1 MFEALGRASD
11 ADVFLDEIVVGL
23 DVFVAERPVFA
34 VTIERGG
41 FEIPIAEAQADAAP
55 DVGAAARHAKATHPV
70 KGLVGRSCVWLF
82 QIVDEPVERILVAN
96 AEFDL
101 DGAGFSDDFRRS
113 VAVLELERGLVF
125 GEILVGLQAAGFQ
138 QRDLQAG
145 FREALAGPA
154 SGSTGADDDDII
166 RMVLLL
172 RHKMKIRSEC

>member
-1 MFEALGRASD
+1 MRSSVRFWYVSISTVCFVFFFFFQAEDGIRDLTVTGVQTCAL
-11 ADVFLDEIVVGL
+11 
-23 DVFVAERPVFA
+23 
-34 VTIERGG
+34 
-41 FEIPIAEAQADAAP
+41 PIY
-55 DVGAAARHAKATHPV
+55 
-70 KGLVGRSCVWLF
+70 
-82 QIVDEPVERILVAN
+82 
-96 AEFDL
+96 L
-101 DGAGFSDDFRRS
+101 DGAGFADDFRRS